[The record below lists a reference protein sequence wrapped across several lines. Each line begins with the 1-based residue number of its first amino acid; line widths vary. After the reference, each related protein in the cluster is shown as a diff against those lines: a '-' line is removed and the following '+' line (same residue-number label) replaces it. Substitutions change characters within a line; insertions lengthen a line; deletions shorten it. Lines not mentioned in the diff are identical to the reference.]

1 MAALPGCLRLQ
12 QHRGTLGR
20 QQSANLLY
28 ALETLRVLL
37 AGGSGVVL
45 QGGCGVALQGG
56 PDVDS
61 EAAANAE
68 AMLKGGID
76 DILIGAPL
84 GDHAISSAAVRTQ
97 VPCFWLP
104 RAFGPLRA
112 CGPYLRIVFRVFD
125 LLRSCA

>member
-28 ALETLRVLL
+28 ALETVRVLL
-37 AGGSGVVL
+37 AGGSGVVI
-45 QGGCGVALQGG
+45 QGGCGAALQGG
-56 PDVDS
+56 PEIDS

-68 AMLKGGID
+68 AVLKSSID

-84 GDHAISSAAVRTQ
+84 GDFAVSSAAVRTQ
-97 VPCFWLP
+97 VPC
-104 RAFGPLRA
+104 
-112 CGPYLRIVFRVFD
+112 
-125 LLRSCA
+125 